1 MERTMAKSILQP
13 KEWTPRGPFSLGTK
27 VGNMVFIAGQISQ
40 DNNGKAIGPGDVKHQ
55 TKVVIEKMQLIL
67 AEADMTLDDVVSTTV
82 YLQNLSDYAG
92 MNVIYSEFFKR
103 DFPARATV
111 RADLA
116 GEGLLVEISG
126 IAVKD

>member
-1 MERTMAKSILQP
+1 MQP
-13 KEWTPRGPFSLGTK
+13 KEWIPRGPFSLATK

-40 DNNGKAIGPGDVKHQ
+40 DNDGKAIGPGDVKHQ
-55 TKVVIEKMQLIL
+55 TRVVIEKMQLIL
-67 AEADMTLDDVVSTTV
+67 AQANMTLDDVVSTTV
-82 YLQNLSDYAG
+82 YLQNLSDYSG
-92 MNVIYSEFFKR
+92 MNIVYSEFFKH

-126 IAVKD
+126 IAVKG

>member
-1 MERTMAKSILQP
+1 MAKAILQP
-13 KEWTPRGPFSLGTK
+13 KEWIPRGPFSLGTK

-40 DNNGKAIGPGDVKHQ
+40 DNDGKTIGSDDVKHQ
-55 TKVVIEKMQLIL
+55 TRVVIEKMRLIL
-67 AEADMTLDDVVSTTV
+67 AQASMALDDVVSTTV

-92 MNVIYSEFFKR
+92 MNIIYSEFFER

>member
-1 MERTMAKSILQP
+1 MAKVILQP

-55 TKVVIEKMQLIL
+55 TKVVIEKMRLIL
-67 AEADMTLDDVVSTTV
+67 DQANMTLDDVVSTTV
-82 YLQNLSDYAG
+82 YLQTLSDYAG
-92 MNVIYSEFFKR
+92 MNVVYSEFFR
-103 DFPARATV
+103 HDFPARATV

>member
-1 MERTMAKSILQP
+1 MAKVILQP

-27 VGNMVFIAGQISQ
+27 VGNIVFIAGQISQ
-40 DNNGKAIGPGDVKHQ
+40 DNDGKAIGPGDIKHQ
-55 TKVVIEKMQLIL
+55 TKVVIEKMRLIL
-67 AEADMTLDDVVSTTV
+67 AQANMTLDDVVSTTV

-92 MNVIYSEFFKR
+92 MNVVYSEFFKR

-126 IAVKD
+126 IAAKD

>member
-1 MERTMAKSILQP
+1 MAKAILQP
-13 KEWTPRGPFSLGTK
+13 KEWIPRGPFSLGTK

-40 DNNGKAIGPGDVKHQ
+40 DNDGKTVGSGDVKHQ
-55 TKVVIEKMQLIL
+55 TRIVIEKMQLVL
-67 AEADMTLDDVVSTTV
+67 AQASMTLDDVVSTTV
-82 YLQNLSDYAG
+82 YLQSLSDYAG
-92 MNVIYSEFFKR
+92 MNIIYSEFFKR

-126 IAVKD
+126 IAVKG

>member
-1 MERTMAKSILQP
+1 MTKTILQP
-13 KEWTPRGPFSLGTK
+13 KEWIPRGPFSLGTK

-40 DNNGKAIGPGDVKHQ
+40 DNDGKAIGLGNVM
-55 TKVVIEKMQLIL
+55 KMQLIL
-67 AEADMTLDDVVSTTV
+67 AQANMTLDDVVSTTV

-92 MNVIYSEFFKR
+92 MNIVYSEFFKH

-116 GEGLLVEISG
+116 GK
-126 IAVKD
+126 AYW

>member
-1 MERTMAKSILQP
+1 MVKVILQP

-55 TKVVIEKMQLIL
+55 TKVVIEKMRLIL
-67 AEADMTLDDVVSTTV
+67 DQANMTLDDVVSTTV
-82 YLQNLSDYAG
+82 YLQNLSDYTG
-92 MNVIYSEFFKR
+92 MNVVYSEFFR
-103 DFPARATV
+103 HDFPARATV

>member
-1 MERTMAKSILQP
+1 MAKAILQP
-13 KEWTPRGPFSLGTK
+13 KEWIPRGPFSLGTK

-40 DNNGKAIGPGDVKHQ
+40 DNDGKTIGSGDVKHQ
-55 TKVVIEKMQLIL
+55 TRVVIEKMRLIL
-67 AEADMTLDDVVSTTV
+67 AQASMALDDVVSTTV

-92 MNVIYSEFFKR
+92 MNIIYSEFFER

-111 RADLA
+111 RAVLA

>member
-1 MERTMAKSILQP
+1 MAKVILQP

>member
-1 MERTMAKSILQP
+1 MAKAILQP
-13 KEWTPRGPFSLGTK
+13 KEWIPRGPFSLGTK

-40 DNNGKAIGPGDVKHQ
+40 DNDGKTIGSGDVKHQ
-55 TKVVIEKMQLIL
+55 TRVVIEKMQLIL
-67 AEADMTLDDVVSTTV
+67 AQASMTLDDVVSTTV

-92 MNVIYSEFFKR
+92 MNIIYSEFFER